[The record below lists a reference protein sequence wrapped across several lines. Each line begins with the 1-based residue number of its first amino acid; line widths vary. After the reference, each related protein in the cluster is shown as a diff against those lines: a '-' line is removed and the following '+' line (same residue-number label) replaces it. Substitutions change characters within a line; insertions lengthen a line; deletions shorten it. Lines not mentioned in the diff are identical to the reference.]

1 MLSRL
6 KIRTQL
12 MLGFVFLMV
21 LTVVLAVF
29 GIIRVHQVES
39 LLGTINDVNAAK
51 QRQAINFRG
60 SVHDRAIS
68 VRDIVLSSNASQVDR
83 HVQDIQTLT
92 QAYARAAT
100 ALDAVFRADP
110 GLTSREREILATI
123 QRIESRTV
131 PMINQVIELRRS
143 GRNAEAAT
151 LLEQQLSPAFVEWLA
166 AINQMIDSLESVNQS
181 LGEKVR
187 GITANFMA
195 VKALLTGLII
205 LLGLAAAWFITRS
218 LLQQL
223 GGELS
228 YAAQITRKIADG
240 DLSIDIRTQ
249 PGDTTSLIATM
260 KTMRDSLSDIVQQV
274 NYGTHAIET
283 ASSQIA
289 DGNKDLAG
297 RTEAQADSLQATSVT
312 MAQLTDTVKRNADN
326 ASLANTLALTA
337 SDVAVK
343 GGQAVE
349 KVVHTMGGIN
359 DSSRKISEIIGVIDG
374 IAFQTNIL
382 ALNAAVEAAR
392 AGEHGKGFAVVASE
406 VRTLA
411 QRSAS
416 AAKEIK
422 GLISD
427 SVDKVDEGG
436 QQVAD
441 AGRTMQEIVDSVRRV
456 TDIMTEIAQASHEQ
470 TNGIEQINRVIAQ
483 MDASTQQNA
492 ELVEESA
499 AAAAAMHDQAV
510 TLSHTVAR
518 FKLQGNAYGAG
529 HLIDIGG
536 SGYGTAR
543 VSPAAASSAPRLE
556 HS

>member
-12 MLGFVFLMV
+12 MLGFAFLMA

-29 GIIRVHQVES
+29 GIVRVQQVES

-68 VRDIVLSSNASQVDR
+68 VRDIVLASNAGQVDR
-83 HVQDIQTLT
+83 HVQDIQKLS
-92 QAYARAAT
+92 QAYAQAAT
-100 ALDAVFRADP
+100 ALDAVFKADA
-110 GLTSREREILATI
+110 GLTAKEREILAKI
-123 QRIESRTV
+123 QGIESRTV

-151 LLEQQLSPAFVEWLA
+151 LLEQKLSPAFVEWLA
-166 AINQMIDSLESVNQS
+166 AINQMIDSLEAVNQG

-187 GITANFMA
+187 GITANFMT
-195 VKALLTGLII
+195 VKAFLTGLII
-205 LLGLAAAWFITRS
+205 LMGLAAAWFITRS

-249 PGDTTSLIATM
+249 PGDTNSLIATM
-260 KTMRDSLSDIVQQV
+260 KTMRDNLSGIVQQV
-274 NYGTHAIET
+274 NHGTHAIEM

-297 RTEAQADSLQATSVT
+297 RTEAQADSLQATSAT

-359 DSSRKISEIIGVIDG
+359 ESSRKISEIIGVIDG

-470 TNGIEQINRVIAQ
+470 TNGIDQINRMIAQ
-483 MDASTQQNA
+483 MDTSTQQNA
-492 ELVEESA
+492 ELVEQSA

-518 FKLQGNAYGAG
+518 FKLQGNAYGTG

-536 SGYGTAR
+536 SGYGAAAR
-543 VSPAAASSAPRLE
+543 VPLTASAAPRLE
-556 HS
+556 HT

>member
-392 AGEHGKGFAVVASE
+392 AGEQGRGFAVVAGE
-406 VRTLA
+406 VRQLA
-411 QRSAS
+411 QRSAE

-422 GLISD
+422 SLIHA
-427 SVDKVDEGG
+427 SVGSVETGSH
-436 QQVAD
+436 QVAQ
-441 AGRTMQEIVDSVRRV
+441 AGGNMAEIVASVRRV
-456 TDIMTEIAQASHEQ
+456 TDLMGEIS
-470 TNGIEQINRVIAQ
+470 
-483 MDASTQQNA
+483 ASTQEQRDGIAQVNQAVSQLDQMAQQNA
-492 ELVEESA
+492 ALVEES
-499 AAAAAMHDQAV
+499 
-510 TLSHTVAR
+510 S
-518 FKLQGNAYGAG
+518 
-529 HLIDIGG
+529 
-536 SGYGTAR
+536 
-543 VSPAAASSAPRLE
+543 AAASAMSDQAQRLAEVVAIFQVGRHDEPRNVPRLAGAQPGQP
-556 HS
+556 SLAWAASR